1 MPGDMSLTTRPRSIF
16 ARIDDLLA
24 SGPIDLS
31 MPSCSGMR
39 LPATLGP
46 TGKIDAPPTVT
57 PPTTTEQPERCG
69 TCGKEYRTAGALK
82 MHQRTHAPPCVCQ
95 KCGKAFSRPWLLKGH
110 LRTHTG
116 ERPYECGECG
126 RRFADRSNLRAHEH
140 THRTERRHKCAKCAQ
155 TFARSHVLSK
165 HEELCGSGSRLE
177 DLLESTVVEDTV
189 VDR

>member
-1 MPGDMSLTTRPRSIF
+1 MSLASRPRSIF

-31 MPSCSGMR
+31 MPSCSR
-39 LPATLGP
+39 LPASGP
-46 TGKIDAPPTVT
+46 GAMITIPPIVS
-57 PPTTTEQPERCG
+57 PTEQAERCP

-116 ERPYECGECG
+116 ERPYECAECG

-140 THRTERRHKCAKCAQ
+140 THRTERRHKCSKCAL
-155 TFARSHVLSK
+155 TFARSHVLLK
-165 HEELCGSGSRLE
+165 HEELCGSQD
-177 DLLESTVVEDTV
+177 DLPDRSNEDTV
-189 VDR
+189 DNR